1 MITFLGITMS
11 YEAVAF
17 LLLFLASEILA
28 VSPWKDNSL
37 VQFILRMAL
46 MVKPMRREDEKLQR
60 IRETLRQ

>member
-1 MITFLGITMS
+1 MITFLGITLS

-37 VQFILRMAL
+37 VQFILRVAL
-46 MVKPMRREDEKLQR
+46 LAKPYRNEDEKVNR